1 MISCYITM
9 KPNKLAVPV
18 SPIVVQR
25 STKYL
30 LHKGVDRPIVVTSSM
45 FSTTVFNVEGKVV
58 IFEDPY
64 IQQYHTYTNKL
75 CFYGC

>member
-1 MISCYITM
+1 M
-9 KPNKLAVPV
+9 AVPV
-18 SPIVVQR
+18 STIVVQR

-30 LHKGVDRPIVVTSSM
+30 LHKGVDRPIRTVGTSSM
-45 FSTTVFNVEGKVV
+45 FCTTVLNMEGKVV